1 MDTSKNIFAYED
13 LFGWSLSDISRSE
26 KVVIFTS
33 SITDLRMI
41 LKYLVDRDMPF
52 RQIEMDM
59 GIAHNRE
66 GFRDLCRMTDFEL
79 LPQIFINGHF
89 IGGFVEFYEHAAIM
103 DHIVN
108 GKKPGHNGL
117 Q

>member
-41 LKYLVDRDMPF
+41 LKYLVGRLKW
-52 RQIEMDM
+52 IWALHITEK
-59 GIAHNRE
+59 
-66 GFRDLCRMTDFEL
+66 DLE
-79 LPQIFINGHF
+79 IFAG
-89 IGGFVEFYEHAAIM
+89 
-103 DHIVN
+103 
-108 GKKPGHNGL
+108 
-117 Q
+117 